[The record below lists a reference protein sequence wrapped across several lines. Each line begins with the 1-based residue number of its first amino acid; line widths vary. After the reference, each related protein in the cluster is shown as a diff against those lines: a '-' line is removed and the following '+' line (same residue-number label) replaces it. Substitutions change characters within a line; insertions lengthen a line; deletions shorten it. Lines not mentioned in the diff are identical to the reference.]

1 MQVLVSETDLTF
13 DISKDEAS
21 RLIRGDKISVRVPG
35 RSSSECGWIL
45 LAKQLPTAIELL
57 HSHVLIDKSI
67 LQRELNAGGSESGII
82 MQIEDY
88 NVAIH
93 VRG

>member
-1 MQVLVSETDLTF
+1 MKVLVSEADLIF
-13 DISKDEAS
+13 DVSKDEAN
-21 RLIRGDKISVRVPG
+21 RILYGDKIFVRVPG
-35 RSSSECGWIL
+35 RSLSECGWIL
-45 LAKQLPTAIELL
+45 SAKQLPTAIELL

-67 LQRELNAGGSESGII
+67 LQRELNTQGCKSGIN